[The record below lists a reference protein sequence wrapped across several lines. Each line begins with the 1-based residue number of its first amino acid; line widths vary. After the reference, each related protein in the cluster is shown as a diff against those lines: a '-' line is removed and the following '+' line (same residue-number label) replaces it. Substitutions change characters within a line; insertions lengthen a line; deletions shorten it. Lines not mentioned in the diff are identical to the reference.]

1 MNAALS
7 AAVERMASD
16 AIGGRFGLSSIEP
29 VAGGDINTALRA
41 RGAAADAF
49 VKLRP
54 GADLAM
60 FEAEARDLAALA
72 ACEAFR
78 VPRVLGCEA
87 VGDDAVLVL
96 EWLDLRPLRG
106 DAEGERAGHAL
117 AALHRLPTET
127 HFGWPYPNFIG
138 TTPQPNNRHD
148 NWPRF
153 FTLERLAPQLA
164 RAAANGYHGALQ
176 RDGERLCERA
186 AALFLD
192 YQPAPSLLH
201 GDLWSGNIG
210 MLEDGTPALFDP
222 AAYIGDR
229 EADLAM
235 TELFGGFPMS
245 FYVAYRQSWPLH
257 EGYEV
262 RKGLYNLYHVLN
274 HLNLFGRGYLAQA
287 ERMASRLATELAR

>member
-7 AAVERMASD
+7 S
-16 AIGGRFGLSSIEP
+16 AIEHMVGDSIGERFGLSSIEP
-29 VAGGDINTALRA
+29 VAGGDINTTLRA
-41 RGAAADAF
+41 HGATTDAF
-49 VKLRP
+49 IKLRP
-54 GADLAM
+54 ATDLAM
-60 FEAEARDLAALA
+60 FEAEACDLAALS
-72 ACEAFR
+72 ACREFR

-87 VGDDAVLVL
+87 VGDDAVLIL

-106 DAEGERAGHAL
+106 NAEGERAGHAL
-117 AALHRLPTET
+117 AALHRLPAEA

-138 TTPQPNNRHD
+138 TTPQPNNWHD

-153 FTLERLAPQLA
+153 FTQERLVPQLA
-164 RAAANGYHGALQ
+164 RAAANGYYGALQ

-192 YQPAPSLLH
+192 YPPAPSLLH

-222 AAYIGDR
+222 AAYYGDR

-257 EGYEV
+257 EGYET
-262 RKGLYNLYHVLN
+262 RKALYNLYHVLN